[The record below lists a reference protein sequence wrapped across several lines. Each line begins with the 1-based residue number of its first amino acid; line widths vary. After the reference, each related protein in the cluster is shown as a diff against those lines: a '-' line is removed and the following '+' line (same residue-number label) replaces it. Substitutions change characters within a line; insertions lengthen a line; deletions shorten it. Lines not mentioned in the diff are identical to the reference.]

1 MRPRLPHIVKKEF
14 IQIRRDRRMAPLIL
28 MAPVIQ
34 LLLLGYAAT
43 TDVRNIRTAVLDGDR
58 TADSRYFAER
68 IGRADNFQM
77 VSPPGSPR
85 EMVRLLDRGEIRAG
99 LVVQRGFAKKL
110 GRGEKAPVQ
119 LLLDGTD
126 AVTAGVVMGYLQRI
140 AAQVNERSLEREGRV
155 YKMPAS
161 IETRVWYNPTLE
173 SRNFFIPGIICL
185 LLLVLTT
192 IMPSLAIVKEREQ
205 GTLEQLIV
213 TPIRPVELILGK
225 LIPFAIIGFVEITVI
240 ITFGWILFDVVPRGS
255 IGLLFALSGVF
266 LLNTLGLGLLVSTV
280 SRNQQQVLM
289 TIFSFLFP
297 SIILSGFVF
306 PIASMPEWI
315 QVITYAVPLRYFLE
329 IVRGI
334 YLRGVGMEILWPQA
348 AALLGMGLF
357 FIVTAVFRFKKRL

>member
-14 IQIRRDRRMAPLIL
+14 IQIRRDRRLAPIILI
-28 MAPVIQ
+28 APVLQ

-43 TDVRNIRTAVLDGDR
+43 TDVKNIRTAVLDQDN
-58 TADSRYFAER
+58 TSDSRFLAER
-68 IGRADNFQM
+68 VRRADGFRL
-77 VSPPGSPR
+77 VEPPESPR
-85 EMVRLLDRGEIRAG
+85 ELVRLLDRGEVRAG
-99 LVVQRGFAKKL
+99 LVVQRGYAREL
-110 GRGEKAPVQ
+110 GRGEEAPVQ

-140 AAQVNERSLEREGRV
+140 TAQVNRRWLEGKGREELT
-155 YKMPAS
+155 PAR

-185 LLLVLTT
+185 LLLVITT

-225 LIPFAIIGFVEITVI
+225 LIPFAIIGLVEITVVV
-240 ITFGWILFDVVPRGS
+240 TFGWILFGVVPRGS
-255 IGLLFALSGVF
+255 LGLLFALSGLF

-280 SRNQQQVLM
+280 SRTQQQVLM
-289 TIFSFLFP
+289 TIFAFLFP

-306 PIASMPEWI
+306 PIASMPGWI

-334 YLRGVGMEILWPQA
+334 YLRGVGMDILWPQA
-348 AALLGMGLF
+348 AALLGIGLF
-357 FIVTAVFRFKKRL
+357 LVATAVFRFKKRL

>member
-43 TDVRNIRTAVLDGDR
+43 TDVKNINTAVLDQDR
-58 TADSRYFAER
+58 TSDSRYFTER
-68 IGRADNFQM
+68 ISRADSFKV
-77 VSPPGSPR
+77 VSPPESPR
-85 EMVRLLDRGEIRAG
+85 ELVRLLDRGEVRAG
-99 LVVQRGFAKKL
+99 LVIQRGFSRKL
-110 GRGEKAPVQ
+110 GRGEEAPVQ

-140 AAQVNERSLEREGRV
+140 TAQTNERLLEREGRL
-155 YKMPAS
+155 YGMPAS

-185 LLLVLTT
+185 LLMVLTT
-192 IMPSLAIVKEREQ
+192 VMPSLAIVKEREQ

-240 ITFGWILFDVVPRGS
+240 ITFGWILFDVAPRGS

-280 SRNQQQVLM
+280 SRTQQQVLM

-315 QVITYAVPLRYFLE
+315 QLITYAVPLRYFLE
-329 IVRGI
+329 IVRAI
-334 YLRGVGMEILWPQA
+334 YLRGVGMDILWPQA

-357 FIVTAVFRFKKRL
+357 FIALAVFRFKKRL

>member
-14 IQIRRDRRMAPLIL
+14 IQIRRDRLMAPLIL
-28 MAPVIQ
+28 IAPVFQ

-43 TDVRNIRTAVLDGDR
+43 TDVKNIRTAILDQDG
-58 TADSRYFAER
+58 TADSRYFTER
-68 IGRADNFQM
+68 IRRADGFHL
-77 VSPPGSPR
+77 VAPPERPR
-85 EMVRLLDRGEIRAG
+85 DLVRLLDRGEIRAG
-99 LVVQRGFAKKL
+99 LVVQPGHARDL
-110 GRGEKAPVQ
+110 GRGRSAPVQ

-140 AAQVNERSLEREGRV
+140 AAQANRRSLEMEGRDFV
-155 YKMPAS
+155 LPAG
-161 IETRVWYNPTLE
+161 IETRVWYNPTLQ

-185 LLLVLTT
+185 LLLVITT

-225 LIPFAIIGFVEITVI
+225 LIPFAVIGFVEIAVVV
-240 ITFGWILFDVVPRGS
+240 TFGWILFDVVPRGS
-255 IGLLFALSGVF
+255 LGLLFALSGLF

-280 SRNQQQVLM
+280 SRTQQQVLM
-289 TIFSFLFP
+289 TIFAFLFP

-306 PIASMPEWI
+306 PIASMPGWI

-348 AALLGMGLF
+348 AALLGIGLCF
-357 FIVTAVFRFKKRL
+357 LVAAVFRFKKRL

>member
-14 IQIRRDRRMAPLIL
+14 IQIRRDRRMAPIILI
-28 MAPVIQ
+28 APILQ

-43 TDVRNIRTAVLDGDR
+43 TDVNNIRTAILDQDN

-68 IGRADNFQM
+68 VRRADSFRL
-77 VSPPGSPR
+77 VKPPESPR
-85 EMVRLLDRGEIRAG
+85 GLVRLLDRGEIRAG
-99 LVVQRGFAKKL
+99 LVVQRGYARKL
-110 GRGEKAPVQ
+110 GRDEEAPVQ

-140 AAQVNERSLEREGRV
+140 AAQVNRRSLERKGRELV
-155 YKMPAS
+155 MPAR

-173 SRNFFIPGIICL
+173 SRNFFVPGIICL
-185 LLLVLTT
+185 LLLVITT

-225 LIPFAIIGFVEITVI
+225 LIPFAIIGLVEITVVV
-240 ITFGWILFDVVPRGS
+240 TFGWILFGVVPRGS
-255 IGLLFALSGVF
+255 LGLLFALSGLF

-280 SRNQQQVLM
+280 SRTQQQVLM
-289 TIFSFLFP
+289 TIFAFLFP

-306 PIASMPEWI
+306 PIASMPGWI

-334 YLRGVGMEILWPQA
+334 YLRGVGMDVLWPQA
-348 AALLGMGLF
+348 AALLGIGLF
-357 FIVTAVFRFKKRL
+357 FVTTAVFRFKKRL

>member
-43 TDVRNIRTAVLDGDR
+43 TDVKNIQTAVLDQDH
-58 TADSRYFAER
+58 TSKSRYFAER
-68 IGRADNFQM
+68 IGRADNFKM
-77 VSPPGSPR
+77 VAPPESPR

-99 LVVQRGFAKKL
+99 LVVQRGFANKL

-140 AAQVNERSLEREGRV
+140 TALANERSLEREGRV
-155 YKMPAS
+155 YAMPAS

-280 SRNQQQVLM
+280 SRTQQQVLM

-315 QVITYAVPLRYFLE
+315 QLITYAVPLRYFLE
-329 IVRGI
+329 IVRAI

-357 FIVTAVFRFKKRL
+357 FIATAVFRFKKRL

>member
-1 MRPRLPHIVKKEF
+1 MRPRLPHIIKKEF

-28 MAPVIQ
+28 IAPILQ

-43 TDVRNIRTAVLDGDR
+43 TYVKNIHTAVLDQDG
-58 TADSRYFAER
+58 TADSRYFTER
-68 IGRADNFQM
+68 IRRADGFRL
-77 VSPPGSPR
+77 VEPPDRPR
-85 EMVRLLDRGEIRAG
+85 DLVRLLDRGEIRAG
-99 LVVQRGFAKKL
+99 LVVQRGYAKNL
-110 GRGEKAPVQ
+110 GRGRNAPVQ

-140 AAQVNERSLEREGRV
+140 TAQVNQRSLEQEGRATV
-155 YKMPAS
+155 MPAS
-161 IETRVWYNPTLE
+161 IEARVWYNPTLE
-173 SRNFFIPGIICL
+173 SRNFFVPGIICL

-192 IMPSLAIVKEREQ
+192 VMPSLAIVKEREQ

-225 LIPFAIIGFVEITVI
+225 LIPFAIIGYVEISVV
-240 ITFGWILFDVVPRGS
+240 ITFGWILFGVVPRGS
-255 IGLLFALSGVF
+255 LGLLFALSGLF

-280 SRNQQQVLM
+280 SRTQQQVLM
-289 TIFSFLFP
+289 TIFAFLFP

-348 AALLGMGLF
+348 AALLGIGLF
-357 FIVTAVFRFKKRL
+357 FVATAVFRFKKRL